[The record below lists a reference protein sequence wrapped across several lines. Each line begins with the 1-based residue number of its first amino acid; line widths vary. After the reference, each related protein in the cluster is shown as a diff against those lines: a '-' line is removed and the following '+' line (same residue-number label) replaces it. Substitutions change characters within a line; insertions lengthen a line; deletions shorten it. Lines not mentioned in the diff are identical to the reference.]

1 MINNA
6 IPRTDKDII
15 DEVKETLAM
24 NKEIAEELYS
34 ININVDNQTVV
45 LEGEISS
52 QRLRQDI
59 QDTIENVPGV
69 VQAINYLKVTKK

>member
-6 IPRTDKDII
+6 IPRTDKDIV

-24 NKEIAEELYS
+24 DKEIAEELYS
-34 ININVDNQTVV
+34 ININIDNQTVV

-59 QDTIENVPGV
+59 QDMIENVPGV
-69 VQAINYLKVTKK
+69 VQVINYLEVTTK